1 MEIKKLLSVGDDWFL
16 RNHKDKQS
24 SGLRFYEVLLNFFV
38 VSGNMDSSLSLGDF
52 VTSIEKIVDISD
64 GLMDGW
70 TLQEKEV

>member
-1 MEIKKLLSVGDDWFL
+1 M
-16 RNHKDKQS
+16 
-24 SGLRFYEVLLNFFV
+24 RFYSTFFI

>member
-1 MEIKKLLSVGDDWFL
+1 
-16 RNHKDKQS
+16 
-24 SGLRFYEVLLNFFV
+24 
-38 VSGNMDSSLSLGDF
+38 MDSSLSLGDF